1 MTSTRRRVRIDTPQ
15 GCDIPAGREFACAGH
30 IRLLALIL
38 LALLSDSLLG
48 TRLLVPDA
56 RAQSPDA
63 SDWGYYGA
71 DAFGDHFSSLD
82 EINRGNV
89 SHLEV
94 AWTFRTGELGAG
106 FASADK
112 LSFEATPVLAF
123 GNLYVETPT
132 NIVIALDPVTG
143 KERWRFD
150 PRIDR
155 TRRYSEGAS
164 RGVTVWEESDPKRP
178 RGACSHRI

>member
-1 MTSTRRRVRIDTPQ
+1 RMTSTRD
-15 GCDIPAGREFACAGH
+15 AGH
-30 IRLLALIL
+30 DMPSDADTRGPIARYLGHRPAALRRAAALRVGPALLGLALM
-38 LALLSDSLLG
+38 G
-48 TRLLVPDA
+48 PLLVPA
-56 RAQSPDA
+56 AHAQSPDA

-106 FASADK
+106 FTNAAK
-112 LSFEATPVLAF
+112 LSFEATPILAF

-132 NIVIALDPVTG
+132 NIVIALDPET
-143 KERWRFD
+143 
-150 PRIDR
+150 
-155 TRRYSEGAS
+155 
-164 RGVTVWEESDPKRP
+164 
-178 RGACSHRI
+178 